1 MLVSSLYWADAPLA
15 RTPPA
20 ARSARRVGRTTRGRD
35 VHNAHCSRANQGLL
49 RSLTE
54 GDYLVLTRSRLPSV
68 IADNTAVAV
77 SERIP
82 TNGVLNAVW
91 TEHQGAA
98 GPIET

>member
-1 MLVSSLYWADAPLA
+1 MLFE
-15 RTPPA
+15 
-20 ARSARRVGRTTRGRD
+20 G
-35 VHNAHCSRANQGLL
+35 NQGLL

-54 GDYLVLTRSRLPSV
+54 GDYRVLTRSRLPSV

-77 SERIP
+77 SGRYP
-82 TNGVLNAVW
+82 TNGVLNAAW